1 MKDAGS
7 DGAQVYAFA
16 QIGDVRLD
24 PWAGDLCRR
33 RRGWIKVLG
42 LVTSVKVV
50 EKDVSEEV
58 AKGQAAMGGSFVGST
73 SISGSV
79 SSAMPSICM

>member
-1 MKDAGS
+1 MPIIAVETEVAPVS
-7 DGAQVYAFA
+7 WT
-16 QIGDVRLD
+16 
-24 PWAGDLCRR
+24 PET
-33 RRGWIKVLG
+33 
-42 LVTSVKVV
+42 VTSVKVV

-58 AKGQAAMGGSFVGST
+58 AKGQAAMGGSFAGST

>member
-1 MKDAGS
+1 MGF
-7 DGAQVYAFA
+7 DGARLGRSLNLERFLRMRAA
-16 QIGDVRLD
+16 QQHV
-24 PWAGDLCRR
+24 
-33 RRGWIKVLG
+33 
-42 LVTSVKVV
+42 VTSVKVV

-58 AKGQAAMGGSFVGST
+58 AKGQAAMGGSFAGST